1 MVRFSNLLKPNSN
14 IYKVTGFPTT
24 LFPAEM
30 DDLETY
36 PHGAEMVEYITEH
49 FFEYQITISPPWYW
63 VRRFHATIK
72 KHLYQWEKLIK
83 SEQALRDD
91 DAIYNYDLNETGT
104 YTNTGEGQNDNYVSD
119 TPDGSIQPSDI
130 ESYMSSAGRT
140 KTGTTG
146 EGEHTLRR
154 YGNIGVMTSAQ
165 ILGGVGGTPGYREAI
180 NFDAYK
186 IIFAELEP
194 LFLGVF
200 DDFAEIGNY
209 DLLVNPRNLGE

>member
-1 MVRFSNLLKPNSN
+1 M
-14 IYKVTGFPTT
+14 TGFPTT

-30 DDLETY
+30 DDLQTY
-36 PHGAEMVEYITEH
+36 PHGAEMVENITEH

-72 KHLYQWEKLIK
+72 KHLYQWEKLIQ

-91 DAIYNYDLNETGT
+91 DAIYNYDLTETGT
-104 YTNTGEGQNDNYVSD
+104 YSNSGEGQNDNYVSD

-130 ESYMSSAGRT
+130 ETYMSSAGRT
-140 KTGTTG
+140 KSDTAG
-146 EGEHTLRR
+146 EGEHELTRK
-154 YGNIGVMTSAQ
+154 GNIGVMTSAQ
-165 ILGGVGGTPGYREAI
+165 ILGGYREAV

-186 IIFAELEP
+186 VIFAELEP

-200 DDFAEIGNY
+200 EDFAEVGAF
-209 DLLVNPRNLGE
+209 DLTVQPVKEWE

>member
-1 MVRFSNLLKPNSN
+1 MRFSNLLNPNSK
-14 IYKVTGFPTT
+14 IYQMSGFPST

-30 DDLETY
+30 DDLQTY
-36 PHGAEMVEYITEH
+36 PHGAEMVENITEH

-72 KHLYQWEKLIK
+72 KHLYQWEKLIQ

-91 DAIYNYDLNETGT
+91 DAIYNYDLTETGT
-104 YTNTGEGQNDNYVSD
+104 YSNSGEGQNDNFVSD

-130 ESYMSSAGRT
+130 ETYMSSAGRT
-140 KTGTTG
+140 KSDTSG
-146 EGEHTLRR
+146 EGEHELTRK
-154 YGNIGVMTSAQ
+154 GNIGVMTSAQ
-165 ILGGVGGTPGYREAI
+165 ILGGYREAV

-200 DDFAEIGNY
+200 EDFAEVGAF
-209 DLLVNPRNLGE
+209 DLTVQPVKEWD

>member
-1 MVRFSNLLKPNSN
+1 MRFSNLLNPNSK
-14 IYKVTGFPTT
+14 IYQMTGFPST

-30 DDLETY
+30 DDLQTY
-36 PHGAEMVEYITEH
+36 PHGAEMVENITEH

-72 KHLYQWEKLIK
+72 KHLYQWEKLIQ

-91 DAIYNYDLNETGT
+91 DAIYNYDLTESGT
-104 YTNTGEGQNDNYVSD
+104 YSNSGEGQNDNFVSD

-130 ESYMSSAGRT
+130 ETYMSSAGRT
-140 KTGTTG
+140 KSDTAG
-146 EGEHTLRR
+146 EGEHELTRK
-154 YGNIGVMTSAQ
+154 GNIGVMTSAQ
-165 ILGGVGGTPGYREAI
+165 ILGGYREAI

-200 DDFAEIGNY
+200 EDFAEVGAF
-209 DLLVNPRNLGE
+209 DLTVQPVKEWE

>member
-1 MVRFSNLLKPNSN
+1 MRFSNLLNPNSK
-14 IYKVTGFPTT
+14 IYQMTGFPST

-30 DDLETY
+30 DDLQTY
-36 PHGAEMVEYITEH
+36 PHGAEMVENITEH

-72 KHLYQWEKLIK
+72 KHLYQWEKLIQ

-91 DAIYNYDLNETGT
+91 DAIYNYDLTETGT
-104 YTNTGEGQNDNYVSD
+104 YSNSGEGQNDNFVSD

-130 ESYMSSAGRT
+130 ETYMSSAGRT
-140 KTGTTG
+140 KSDTAG
-146 EGEHTLRR
+146 EGEHELTRK
-154 YGNIGVMTSAQ
+154 GNIGVMTSAQ
-165 ILGGVGGTPGYREAI
+165 ILGGYREAV

-186 IIFAELEP
+186 VIFAELEP

-200 DDFAEIGNY
+200 EDFAEVGAF
-209 DLLVNPRNLGE
+209 DLTVQPVKDWE

>member
-1 MVRFSNLLKPNSN
+1 MRFSNLLNPNSK
-14 IYKVTGFPTT
+14 IYQMSGFPST

-30 DDLETY
+30 DDLQTY
-36 PHGAEMVEYITEH
+36 PHGAEMVENITEH

-72 KHLYQWEKLIK
+72 KHLYQWEKLIE
-83 SEQALRDD
+83 SEQQLRDD
-91 DAIYNYDLNETGT
+91 DAIYNYDLNESGT
-104 YTNTGEGQNDNYVSD
+104 YSNTGEGQNDNYVSD

-165 ILGGVGGTPGYREAI
+165 IMGGYRDAI

-200 DDFAEIGNY
+200 EDFAEVGAF
-209 DLLVNPRNLGE
+209 DLTVQPVKDWE

>member
-1 MVRFSNLLKPNSN
+1 M
-14 IYKVTGFPTT
+14 TGFPST

-30 DDLETY
+30 DDLQTY
-36 PHGAEMVEYITEH
+36 PHGAEMVENITEH

-72 KHLYQWEKLIK
+72 KHLYQWEKLIQ

-91 DAIYNYDLNETGT
+91 DAIYNYDLTETGS
-104 YTNTGEGQNDNYVSD
+104 YSNSGEGQNDNFVSD

-130 ESYMSSAGRT
+130 ETYMSSAGRT
-140 KTGTTG
+140 KSDTAG
-146 EGEHTLRR
+146 EGEHELTRK
-154 YGNIGVMTSAQ
+154 GNIGVMTSAQ
-165 ILGGVGGTPGYREAI
+165 ILGGYREAV

-186 IIFAELEP
+186 VIFAELEP

-200 DDFAEIGNY
+200 EDFAEVGAF
-209 DLLVNPRNLGE
+209 DLTVQPVKEWD

>member
-1 MVRFSNLLKPNSN
+1 M
-14 IYKVTGFPTT
+14 TGFPST

-30 DDLETY
+30 DDLQTY
-36 PHGAEMVEYITEH
+36 PHGAEMVENITEH

-72 KHLYQWEKLIK
+72 KHLYQWEKLIQ

-91 DAIYNYDLNETGT
+91 DAIYNYDLTETGT
-104 YTNTGEGQNDNYVSD
+104 YSNSGEGQNDNFVSD

-140 KTGTTG
+140 KSDTAG
-146 EGEHTLRR
+146 EGEHELTRK
-154 YGNIGVMTSAQ
+154 GNIGVMTSAQ
-165 ILGGVGGTPGYREAI
+165 ILGGYREAV

-186 IIFAELEP
+186 VIFAELEP

-200 DDFAEIGNY
+200 EDFAEVGAF
-209 DLLVNPRNLGE
+209 DLTVQPVKEWE

>member
-1 MVRFSNLLKPNSN
+1 MRFSNLLNPNSK
-14 IYKVTGFPTT
+14 IYQMTGFPTT

-30 DDLETY
+30 DNTQTY
-36 PHGAEMVEYITEH
+36 PHGAEMVENITEH

-72 KHLYQWEKLIK
+72 KHLYQWEKLIQ

-91 DAIYNYDLNETGT
+91 DAIYNYDLTETGT
-104 YTNTGEGQNDNYVSD
+104 YSNSGEGQNDNYVSD

-130 ESYMSSAGRT
+130 ETYMSSAGRT
-140 KTGTTG
+140 KSDTAG
-146 EGEHTLRR
+146 EGEHELTRK
-154 YGNIGVMTSAQ
+154 GNIGVMTSAQ
-165 ILGGVGGTPGYREAI
+165 ILGGYREAV

-186 IIFAELEP
+186 VIFAELEP

-200 DDFAEIGNY
+200 EDFAEVGAF
-209 DLLVNPRNLGE
+209 DLTVQPVKDWE

>member
-1 MVRFSNLLKPNSN
+1 M
-14 IYKVTGFPTT
+14 TGFPST

-30 DDLETY
+30 DDLQTY
-36 PHGAEMVEYITEH
+36 PHGAEMVENITEH

-72 KHLYQWEKLIK
+72 KHLYQWEKLIQ

-91 DAIYNYDLNETGT
+91 DAIYNYDLTETGS
-104 YTNTGEGQNDNYVSD
+104 YSNTGEGQNDNFVSD

-140 KTGTTG
+140 KSDTAG
-146 EGEHTLRR
+146 EGEHELTRK
-154 YGNIGVMTSAQ
+154 GNIGVMTSAQ
-165 ILGGVGGTPGYREAI
+165 ILGGYREAV

-186 IIFAELEP
+186 VIFAELEP

-200 DDFAEIGNY
+200 EDFAEVGAF
-209 DLLVNPRNLGE
+209 DLTVQPVKDWE

>member
-1 MVRFSNLLKPNSN
+1 MNSK
-14 IYKVTGFPTT
+14 IYQMSGFPST

-30 DDLETY
+30 DDLQTY
-36 PHGAEMVEYITEH
+36 PHGAEMVENITEH

-72 KHLYQWEKLIK
+72 KHLYQWEKLIQ

-91 DAIYNYDLNETGT
+91 DAIYNYDLTETGT
-104 YTNTGEGQNDNYVSD
+104 YSNSGEGQNDNFVSD

-130 ESYMSSAGRT
+130 ETYMSSAGRT
-140 KTGTTG
+140 KSDTAG
-146 EGEHTLRR
+146 EGEHELRR
-154 YGNIGVMTSAQ
+154 FGNIGIRTSGEVLAN
-165 ILGGVGGTPGYREAI
+165 YREVM

-186 IIFAELEP
+186 VIFAELEP

-200 DDFAEIGNY
+200 EDFAEVGAF
-209 DLLVNPRNLGE
+209 DLTVQPVKEWE

>member
-1 MVRFSNLLKPNSN
+1 MRFSNLLNPNSK
-14 IYKVTGFPTT
+14 IYQMSGFPST

-30 DDLETY
+30 DDLQTY
-36 PHGAEMVEYITEH
+36 PHGAEMVENITEH

-72 KHLYQWEKLIK
+72 KHLYQWEKLIQ

-91 DAIYNYDLNETGT
+91 DAIYNYDLTETGS
-104 YTNTGEGQNDNYVSD
+104 YSNSGEGQNDNFVSD

-130 ESYMSSAGRT
+130 ETYMSSAGRT
-140 KTGTTG
+140 KSDTAG
-146 EGEHTLRR
+146 EGEHELTRK
-154 YGNIGVMTSAQ
+154 GNIGVMTSAQ
-165 ILGGVGGTPGYREAI
+165 ILGGYREAI

-186 IIFAELEP
+186 VIFAELEP

-200 DDFAEIGNY
+200 EDFAEVGAF
-209 DLLVNPRNLGE
+209 DLTVQPVKEWE

>member
-1 MVRFSNLLKPNSN
+1 M
-14 IYKVTGFPTT
+14 TGFPST

-30 DDLETY
+30 DDLQTY

-72 KHLYQWEKLIK
+72 KHLYQWEKLIQ

-91 DAIYNYDLNETGT
+91 DAIYNYDLTETGT
-104 YTNTGEGQNDNYVSD
+104 YSNSGEGQNDNFVSD

-130 ESYMSSAGRT
+130 ETYMSSAGRT
-140 KTGTTG
+140 KSDTAG
-146 EGEHTLRR
+146 EGEHELTRK
-154 YGNIGVMTSAQ
+154 GNIGVMTSAQ
-165 ILGGVGGTPGYREAI
+165 ILGGYREAV

-186 IIFAELEP
+186 VIFAELEP

-200 DDFAEIGNY
+200 EDFAEVGDF
-209 DLLVNPRNLGE
+209 DLTVQPVKEWE

>member
-1 MVRFSNLLKPNSN
+1 MS
-14 IYKVTGFPTT
+14 GFPST

-30 DDLETY
+30 DDLQTY
-36 PHGAEMVEYITEH
+36 PHGAEMVENITEH

-72 KHLYQWEKLIK
+72 KHLYQWEKLIQ

-91 DAIYNYDLNETGT
+91 DAIYNYDLTETGT
-104 YTNTGEGQNDNYVSD
+104 YSNSGEGQNDNFVSD

-130 ESYMSSAGRT
+130 ETYMSSAGRT
-140 KTGTTG
+140 KSDTAG
-146 EGEHTLRR
+146 EGEHELRR
-154 YGNIGVMTSAQ
+154 FGNIGIRTSGEVLAN
-165 ILGGVGGTPGYREAI
+165 YREVM

-186 IIFAELEP
+186 VIFAELEP

-200 DDFAEIGNY
+200 EDFAEVGAF
-209 DLLVNPRNLGE
+209 DLTVQPVKEWE

>member
-1 MVRFSNLLKPNSN
+1 MRFSNLLNPNSK
-14 IYKVTGFPTT
+14 IYQMSGFPST

-30 DDLETY
+30 DDLQTY
-36 PHGAEMVEYITEH
+36 PHGAEMVENITEH
-49 FFEYQITISPPWYW
+49 FFEYQITILPPWYW

-72 KHLYQWEKLIK
+72 KHLYQWEKLIQ

-91 DAIYNYDLNETGT
+91 DAIYNYDLTETGT
-104 YTNTGEGQNDNYVSD
+104 YSNSGEGQNDNFVSD

-130 ESYMSSAGRT
+130 ETYMSSAGRT
-140 KTGTTG
+140 KSDTAG
-146 EGEHTLRR
+146 EGEHELTRK
-154 YGNIGVMTSAQ
+154 GNIGVMTSAQ
-165 ILGGVGGTPGYREAI
+165 ILGGYREAV

-200 DDFAEIGNY
+200 EDFAEVGVF
-209 DLLVNPRNLGE
+209 DLTVQPVKEWD

>member
-1 MVRFSNLLKPNSN
+1 MRFSNLLNPNSK
-14 IYKVTGFPTT
+14 IYQMSGFPST

-30 DDLETY
+30 DDLQTY
-36 PHGAEMVEYITEH
+36 PHGAEMVENITEH

-72 KHLYQWEKLIK
+72 KHLYQWEKLIQ

-91 DAIYNYDLNETGT
+91 DAIYNYDLTETGT
-104 YTNTGEGQNDNYVSD
+104 YSNSGEGQNDNFVSD

-130 ESYMSSAGRT
+130 ETYMSSAGRT
-140 KTGTTG
+140 KSDTAG
-146 EGEHTLRR
+146 EGEHELRR
-154 YGNIGVMTSAQ
+154 FGNIGIRTSGEVLAN
-165 ILGGVGGTPGYREAI
+165 YREVM

-186 IIFAELEP
+186 VIFAELEP

-200 DDFAEIGNY
+200 EDFAEVGAF
-209 DLLVNPRNLGE
+209 DLTVQPVKEWE

>member
-1 MVRFSNLLKPNSN
+1 LNPNSK
-14 IYKVTGFPTT
+14 IYQLADFPST
-24 LFPAEM
+24 LFPADMNNTEQ
-30 DDLETY
+30 Y
-36 PHGAEMVEYITEH
+36 PHGPEMIEHITEH

-72 KHLYQWEKLIK
+72 KHLYQWEKLIQ

-91 DAIYNYDLNETGT
+91 DAIYNYDLTESGT
-104 YTNTGEGQNDNYVSD
+104 YSNTGEGQNDNYVSD

-130 ESYMSSAGRT
+130 ETYMSSAGRT

-146 EGEHTLRR
+146 EGEHELTRK
-154 YGNIGVMTSAQ
+154 GNIGVMTSAQ
-165 ILGGVGGTPGYREAI
+165 ILGGYREAV

-200 DDFAEIGNY
+200 EDFAEVGAF
-209 DLLVNPRNLGE
+209 DLTVQPVKEWK

>member
-1 MVRFSNLLKPNSN
+1 MRFSNLLNPNSN
-14 IYKVTGFPTT
+14 IYNVAGFPTT
-24 LFPAEM
+24 LFPTEMNDAEQ
-30 DDLETY
+30 Y
-36 PHGAEMVEYITEH
+36 PHGSEMIEHITEH
-49 FFEYQITISPPWYW
+49 FFEYQITIAPPWYW

-72 KHLYQWEKLIK
+72 KHLYQWEKLIQ

-91 DAIYNYDLNETGT
+91 DAIYNYDLTETGS
-104 YTNTGEGQNDNYVSD
+104 YSNSGEGQNDNFVSD

-140 KTGTTG
+140 KSDTAG
-146 EGEHTLRR
+146 EGEHELTRK
-154 YGNIGVMTSAQ
+154 GNIGVMTSAQ
-165 ILGGVGGTPGYREAI
+165 ILGGYREAV

-200 DDFAEIGNY
+200 EDFAEVGAF
-209 DLLVNPRNLGE
+209 DLTVQPVKEWE

>member
-1 MVRFSNLLKPNSN
+1 MRFSNLLNPNSN
-14 IYKVTGFPTT
+14 IYSVSGFPAT
-24 LFPAEM
+24 LFPTEMNDAEQ
-30 DDLETY
+30 Y
-36 PHGAEMVEYITEH
+36 PHGSEMIEHITEH

-72 KHLYQWEKLIK
+72 KHLYQWEKLIQ

-91 DAIYNYDLNETGT
+91 DAIYNYDLTESGT
-104 YTNTGEGQNDNYVSD
+104 YSNTGEGQNDNYVSD

-130 ESYMSSAGRT
+130 ETYMSSAGRT

-146 EGEHTLRR
+146 EGEHELTRK
-154 YGNIGVMTSAQ
+154 GNIGVMTSAQ
-165 ILGGVGGTPGYREAI
+165 ILGGYREAV

>member
-1 MVRFSNLLKPNSN
+1 M
-14 IYKVTGFPTT
+14 TGFPST

-30 DDLETY
+30 DDLQTY
-36 PHGAEMVEYITEH
+36 PHGAEMVENITEH

-72 KHLYQWEKLIK
+72 KHLYQWEKLIQ

-91 DAIYNYDLNETGT
+91 DAIYNYDLTETGS
-104 YTNTGEGQNDNYVSD
+104 YSNSGEGQNDNFVSD

-140 KTGTTG
+140 KSDTAG
-146 EGEHTLRR
+146 EGEHELTRK
-154 YGNIGVMTSAQ
+154 GNIGVMTSAQ
-165 ILGGVGGTPGYREAI
+165 ILGGYRDAV

-186 IIFAELEP
+186 VIFAELEP

-200 DDFAEIGNY
+200 EDFAEVGAF
-209 DLLVNPRNLGE
+209 DLTVQPVKEWE

>member
-1 MVRFSNLLKPNSN
+1 M
-14 IYKVTGFPTT
+14 TGFPTT

-30 DDLETY
+30 DDLQTY
-36 PHGAEMVEYITEH
+36 PHGAEMVENITEH

-72 KHLYQWEKLIK
+72 KHLYQWEKLIQ

-91 DAIYNYDLNETGT
+91 DAIYNYDLTETGT
-104 YTNTGEGQNDNYVSD
+104 YSNSGEGQNDNFVSD

-130 ESYMSSAGRT
+130 ETYMSSAGRT
-140 KTGTTG
+140 KSDTAG
-146 EGEHTLRR
+146 EGEHELRR
-154 YGNIGVMTSAQ
+154 FGNIGIRTSGEV
-165 ILGGVGGTPGYREAI
+165 LTNYREVM

-186 IIFAELEP
+186 VIFAELEP

-200 DDFAEIGNY
+200 EDFAEVGAF
-209 DLLVNPRNLGE
+209 DLTVQPVKEWE